1 MFLESM
7 WKIFVDNLPM
17 FRSGIAKTIIIS
29 LIGTII
35 GLLIGLIVAIVRTTP
50 SPADKVKSGLLK
62 LLQGLTSIY
71 ITFFRGTPMIVQAM
85 VMYYGFKKITG
96 IELDR
101 MFAAC
106 LIVSINTGAYLTE
119 VVRGGIEGVSKGQ
132 TEAAQTLGLSH
143 FKTMRLII
151 LPQAM
156 RSALPAIGNEF
167 IINVKDTSVL
177 NVISVTELYFT
188 TKSIASNNF
197 MFFETYF
204 VTCIIYLIMTLV
216 ITTIL
221 HMIENKLRGP
231 SEYRVVTNQIQV

>member
-1 MFLESM
+1 MFLKSM
-7 WKIFVDNLPM
+7 WKIFIDNLPM
-17 FRSGIAKTIIIS
+17 FGAGVAKTIIIS
-29 LIGTII
+29 LIGTVIGLII
-35 GLLIGLIVAIVRTTP
+35 GLVVAIVRT
-50 SPADKVKSGLLK
+50 SPRPIDKFKAALLK
-62 LLQGLTSIY
+62 FFHGLTSIY

-85 VMYYGFKKITG
+85 VMYYGFKKVTG

-119 VVRGGIEGVSKGQ
+119 VVRGGIEGVSIGQ
-132 TEAAQTLGLSH
+132 MEAAQTLGLSH

-221 HMIENKLRGP
+221 HLIENKLRGP